1 MSREM
6 MLALMNL
13 TTSGNELLALIDT
26 FVEEDQ
32 QS

>member
-13 TTSGNELLALIDT
+13 TTNGNELLALIDT

>member
-13 TTSGNELLALIDT
+13 AANGNDLLALVDT

-32 QS
+32 QA